1 MVRPHAGKT
10 IGLQFQPHTEGVEF
24 CFAHPAAH
32 LLHLAADAQQ
42 VLHMVADFMRNH
54 VGLCKVP
61 WRAKALGQG
70 FIKRKVDIHL
80 LVSRAVKRAHCR
92 LPCTATASA
101 GLASKQHQT
110 WFLVSR
116 ATFGKNI
123 FPNVFGIG
131 QHGGY
136 KFTHTVIGGRALC
149 RAGLRHL
156 GRGRF
161 ATQHA
166 QNGQRIDAENPA
178 TNQRHH
184 DRTDADAAATEQAAQ
199 PTPPQP
205 SYLGGLQ
212 RCLIRGYLPIS
223 YRLRCNW
230 YAADISCLPMTMKRL
245 ATHVPSA
252 TVLLTGFDAFGGE
265 AINPSWLV
273 AQALQ
278 GKILQGHLV
287 VAAQLPTEFAASGKR
302 LSDLLRKHQPTL
314 VFCLGLAGGRACLS
328 LERIAINIQDARIA
342 DNIGAQPIDVPAVE
356 SGPAAYFSTLPI
368 KAMLQAL
375 TAANIPAEVSQT
387 AGTFVCNHV
396 FYELMHVLKKQST
409 ITDARGGF
417 VHVPYLQGQG
427 LPCMTLEDM
436 VYGMRIAV
444 ECALTNHSDALFGAG
459 ALN

>member
-1 MVRPHAGKT
+1 
-10 IGLQFQPHTEGVEF
+10 
-24 CFAHPAAH
+24 
-32 LLHLAADAQQ
+32 
-42 VLHMVADFMRNH
+42 
-54 VGLCKVP
+54 
-61 WRAKALGQG
+61 
-70 FIKRKVDIHL
+70 
-80 LVSRAVKRAHCR
+80 
-92 LPCTATASA
+92 
-101 GLASKQHQT
+101 
-110 WFLVSR
+110 
-116 ATFGKNI
+116 
-123 FPNVFGIG
+123 
-131 QHGGY
+131 
-136 KFTHTVIGGRALC
+136 
-149 RAGLRHL
+149 
-156 GRGRF
+156 
-161 ATQHA
+161 
-166 QNGQRIDAENPA
+166 
-178 TNQRHH
+178 
-184 DRTDADAAATEQAAQ
+184 
-199 PTPPQP
+199 
-205 SYLGGLQ
+205 
-212 RCLIRGYLPIS
+212 
-223 YRLRCNW
+223 
-230 YAADISCLPMTMKRL
+230 MKRL

-273 AQALQ
+273 AQALH
-278 GKILQGHLV
+278 GEILQGHLV

-396 FYELMHVLKKQST
+396 FYELMHVLKKQSS
-409 ITDARGGF
+409 IADARGGF

-436 VYGMRIAV
+436 VCGIRIAV